1 MQKER
6 NNSYIDQITFALDDA
21 ADEIK
26 ELTNWIKYGGEVG
39 EGEVNQILRIRSN
52 VEEAETAM
60 EMYLREAKQGEV
72 KND

>member
-1 MQKER
+1 MKKREL
-6 NNSYIDQITFALDDA
+6 SYLDQITFALDDA

-52 VEEAETAM
+52 VEEAETVM